1 MYCACGLIFIHI
13 IYTCMYDNFI
23 IFSAKVDDSETVK
36 SDKLE
41 EVLKAQA
48 QLQEEKQIIT
58 G

>member
-1 MYCACGLIFIHI
+1 MFVYEAFV
-13 IYTCMYDNFI
+13 

>member
-1 MYCACGLIFIHI
+1 MIIFV
-13 IYTCMYDNFI
+13 
-23 IFSAKVDDSETVK
+23 IFSANIDDNETVK
-36 SDKLE
+36 SEKLE

>member
-1 MYCACGLIFIHI
+1 M
-13 IYTCMYDNFI
+13 YTCVHVYFV
-23 IFSAKVDDSETVK
+23 IFSAKVDDSKTVK

>member
-1 MYCACGLIFIHI
+1 MFMYEPFV
-13 IYTCMYDNFI
+13 M
-23 IFSAKVDDSETVK
+23 FSAKVDDSKTVK

>member
-1 MYCACGLIFIHI
+1 MI
-13 IYTCMYDNFI
+13 II
-23 IFSAKVDDSETVK
+23 ILLSFSANIDDNETVK
-36 SDKLE
+36 SEKLE

>member
-1 MYCACGLIFIHI
+1 MIIMIFV
-13 IYTCMYDNFI
+13 
-23 IFSAKVDDSETVK
+23 IFSANIDDNETVK
-36 SDKLE
+36 SEKLE

>member
-1 MYCACGLIFIHI
+1 MYTYVVVFL
-13 IYTCMYDNFI
+13 
-23 IFSAKVDDSETVK
+23 AKVDDSETVK
-36 SDKLE
+36 SEKLE